1 MPFHLFSL
9 LYSLALSVQS
19 GYAKRNGVNLLVSG
33 FNSPLKANGGSGI
46 FLANGRIA
54 ETYISGA
61 RGSKMIIYDV
71 PRRTRQNPCD
81 FVVTETTEVTDGFQ
95 QSGNARASSVDLGQL
110 PDISSFNTLVDD
122 LRGYTFK
129 SVNLDSAHVSED
141 ICSGK
146 SSFCCNFNISIRQD
160 VKITP
165 SYEYR

>member
-1 MPFHLFSL
+1 M
-9 LYSLALSVQS
+9 
-19 GYAKRNGVNLLVSG
+19 NLLASG
-33 FNSPLKANGGSGI
+33 FSSPLNANGGSGI

-54 ETYISGA
+54 ETYISVA

-81 FVVTETTEVTDGFQ
+81 FVGTQPTEVTDGFQ
-95 QSGNARASSVDLGQL
+95 QPGNARGSSIDLGQL

-129 SVNLDSAHVSED
+129 SINVDNAYVSED
-141 ICSGK
+141 VCSGE
-146 SSFCCNFNISIRQD
+146 SSFCCNFNLSISQD

-165 SYEYR
+165 GYVYR

>member
-1 MPFHLFSL
+1 M
-9 LYSLALSVQS
+9 
-19 GYAKRNGVNLLVSG
+19 NLLASA
-33 FNSPLKANGGSGI
+33 FNSPSNGNGGSGI
-46 FLANGRIA
+46 FLANGLIA
-54 ETYISGA
+54 ETYTSVA

-81 FVVTETTEVTDGFQ
+81 IVASQRTEVTDGFQ
-95 QSGNARASSVDLGQL
+95 QPGQARAGSVGLGQL

-129 SVNLDSAHVSED
+129 SVNLDNVYVSED

-146 SSFCCNFNISIRQD
+146 SSFCCNFNISISQD

-165 SYEYR
+165 SYVYR